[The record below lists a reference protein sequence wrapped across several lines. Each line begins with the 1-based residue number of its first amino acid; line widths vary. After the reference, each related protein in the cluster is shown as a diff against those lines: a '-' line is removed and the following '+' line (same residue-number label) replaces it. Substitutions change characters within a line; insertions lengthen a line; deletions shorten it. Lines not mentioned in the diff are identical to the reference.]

1 MTRGLVVEEDSQ
13 GCNQAFQI
21 WRGKWVGDPTPPEL
35 GSGCDGASFVTP
47 SCTHARWET
56 EV

>member
-1 MTRGLVVEEDSQ
+1 MVEEDSQ

-35 GSGCDGASFVTP
+35 GSGCDGASFVIL

-56 EV
+56 EA